1 MQTMSERILNAG
13 VPDALRKLD
22 DLAVHSKSPAIRRM
36 ARESADDARRQGAGG
51 GLFSSS
57 ARAARA
63 ARAARDAED
72 EAYERVCAEVAELD
86 RKNKRRPEGSP
97 FIRCSATCANGNPCR
112 NNSGTDGLCVRH
124 REVAERR
131 AAEEEKEEKEAVRPA
146 VAKQVKLPIRPI
158 KRPSPA
164 GAGAGTAPEP
174 VPKEEMAAAAAA
186 RKKSRAERKA
196 QYAARVAELELEHG
210 RDGAGGA
217 GDGQGVGAL

>member
-13 VPDALRKLD
+13 VPDALRRLD
-22 DLAVHSKSPAIRRM
+22 DLAVNSKSPAIRRM
-36 ARESADDARRQGAGG
+36 ARESADDARRRGAGG
-51 GLFSSS
+51 GLFSS
-57 ARAARA
+57 AARA

-131 AAEEEKEEKEAVRPA
+131 AAEEKGAARPA
-146 VAKQVKLPIRPI
+146 AARPAAAVANQVKLPIRRI
-158 KRPSPA
+158 KRPSP
-164 GAGAGTAPEP
+164 AGAGTAPEP